1 MPRESHGQRSLAATV
16 HGVAELDTTESLIL
30 FSPHC
35 CWSDPAEHY
44 HLNVSDTVHSSICC
58 PLSTHGCV
66 PGGSRRVSPCS
77 LSVPVAGCGVGRA
90 PRSPV
95 SPACTLG
102 LTWAAFHGAASR
114 GQHGPVTGLCEL
126 SPGPGMRQG
135 WGLHREPRPTRPQV
149 KGTEYAGTP
158 LIRSCARA
166 PISCRAPPPIPT
178 LRRRPPRARGRKVDL
193 KPRAPAATTAL
204 SPRFSSHPTTCPP
217 WAPVPSHTS
226 AGVVRETSAAVYLEK
241 RVWGRLGH
249 GG

>member
-66 PGGSRRVSPCS
+66 PGKSRHVSPCS
-77 LSVPVAGCGVGRA
+77 TNVAGARVVGAGARPA
-90 PRSPV
+90 PRSPA

-126 SPGPGMRQG
+126 SPGQGTRQG
-135 WGLHREPRPTRPQV
+135 RAGQAAGQGWELQREHPPTQPQV
-149 KGTEYAGTP
+149 KGPEYAGTP

-166 PISCRAPPPIPT
+166 PISCRAPPPSLP
-178 LRRRPPRARGRKVDL
+178 
-193 KPRAPAATTAL
+193 
-204 SPRFSSHPTTCPP
+204 
-217 WAPVPSHTS
+217 
-226 AGVVRETSAAVYLEK
+226 
-241 RVWGRLGH
+241 
-249 GG
+249 